1 MPVTIGAY
9 LSNAC
14 HYRHIFV
21 QCLSLSAY
29 ICPMPVTI
37 GVYLSKSNQI
47 KSNHAVS
54 RRKFARA
61 ASRPCGHKGS
71 NRNTDSRVS
80 NHNQDLPLGRT
91 ADTLGPKSKQKPHD
105 GTHATKKPIR

>member
-1 MPVTIGAY
+1 MYIQICCYISIGCTY
-9 LSNAC
+9 PN
-14 HYRHIFV
+14 
-21 QCLSLSAY
+21 
-29 ICPMPVTI
+29 P
-37 GVYLSKSNQI
+37 
-47 KSNHAVS
+47 NHAVS

-71 NRNTDSRVS
+71 NRNTDIGVS
-80 NHNQDLPLGRT
+80 KHNQDLPLGRT